1 MDRVARYDGLEVLNL
16 LAVGNVFD
24 GHNRRF
30 GSWMLVAKERSAPG
44 SGELPRKICSG
55 LPRWGEIREGAVKH
69 PGQVVLNAAGGAEE
83 NFEFLHERNSLTLR
97 LNMARKEERARIRI
111 PGENM
116 SMRAETH
123 ELVGHERGQESGLF
137 LLGDIRGDAGCDDEG
152 VFEVAN
158 LKRDFSFEEEIGIAL
173 LAHGEGRGVTAE
185 LGSEIGD
192 EFLGLVECHS
202 GVEF

>member
-97 LNMARKEERARIRI
+97 LNMARKEERAGIGI

-116 SMRAETH
+116 SVGAETH
-123 ELVGHERGQESGLF
+123 ELVSHECGQESGL
-137 LLGDIRGDAGCDDEG
+137 LLLWDIRGDACGDDEC
-152 VFEVAN
+152 VFKMPN
-158 LKRDFSFEEEIGIAL
+158 LERDFLFEEEVGFAL
-173 LAHGEGRGVTAE
+173 LAHGEGGGISAE
-185 LGSEIGD
+185 LGSEVGD
-192 EFLGLVECHS
+192 EILGLIECHS
-202 GVEF
+202 GLGF